1 MKHIDFAARGK
12 GSLCH
17 AVVSSSN
24 IAMSCMI
31 LALTA
36 QSCLAKDAPLLSL
49 SMEHFRD
56 TATVK
61 DDPIAGVTKVD
72 TEKGFVEHHG
82 LLGSVWNDE
91 YLSGTIDR
99 KSGHRS
105 FDVVALI
112 TYRGTRHDYGSA
124 KFQGMKGPVVVPA
137 VLLKSNSVN
146 CPQGECTYT
155 DRISFSVEEG
165 LLRALA
171 ARPAADKPELWHYSV
186 VAKQGSDYSGE
197 FSSAEIAGLLAKVD
211 EYTGAAPPSVV
222 HPAAT
227 AKPEL
232 GIGGLR
238 VEAGAQLPA
247 RSGVL
252 VTAVNPGS
260 VADKAGIIV
269 GDIVGDIDG
278 HPIKTPPDMQ
288 AAIAAAAANSVVSI
302 KLYRGT
308 TQMTLSGQL

>member
-1 MKHIDFAARGK
+1 M
-12 GSLCH
+12 
-17 AVVSSSN
+17 SSSN
-24 IAMSCMI
+24 IARLSCVV
-31 LALTA
+31 LALAA

-49 SMEHFRD
+49 TMEHFRD

-82 LLGSVWNDE
+82 LLGAVWSDE

-105 FDVVALI
+105 FDVVASI

-124 KFQGMKGPVVVPA
+124 KFQGTKGPVAVPA
-137 VLLKSNSVN
+137 VLLKTNSVN
-146 CPQGECTYT
+146 CPTGECTYT

-171 ARPAADKPELWHYSV
+171 ARPAADKPEVWHYT
-186 VAKQGSDYSGE
+186 VAAKPGSDYSGE
-197 FSSAEIAGLLAKVD
+197 FSRAEIAGFLAKID
-211 EYTGAAPPSVV
+211 EYTGAAPSVV
-222 HPAAT
+222 RPAAT
-227 AKPEL
+227 TKPEL
-232 GIGGLR
+232 GVGGLR

-252 VTAVNPGS
+252 VTAVSPGS

-269 GDIVGDIDG
+269 GDIVDDIDG

-288 AAIAAAAANSVVSI
+288 AAIAAAAANTVISI